1 MKKSRLTT
9 LDKTW
14 SVARWVSNSA
24 RRSTLLSL
32 LVVVVFGGCGSDSL
46 SLVQLGGQTMGTTYH
61 VSYGEPDSVASPE
74 SIQVAID
81 SALVALN
88 ASVSTYIDSSI
99 ISVINASSDTTV
111 WHPVDIHFSTIFVAS
126 KRIYTDTKGAFNP
139 AIGPLV
145 RAWGFGPVDTSSI
158 PDSAAVDSLLALVD
172 FESFELDSTLAF
184 VRKSNPG
191 ANLDFSAIAKGYGVD
206 VVAELLA
213 AHGISDYF
221 VEIGGEVRTQGQHP
235 AGRPWKVGIEK
246 PAVDA
251 MSEQETQEIVPMIN
265 RSMAT
270 SGNYRNYH
278 EVEGRRYAH
287 IIDPTTGYS
296 RSSSLLS
303 VSVIADNCMTADAY
317 ATAFMVM
324 GEEGARAFVASRPGL
339 EAFFILGTESGE
351 FAETRST
358 GFPYGE

>member
-1 MKKSRLTT
+1 MGHGPDRLASRLFN
-9 LDKTW
+9 
-14 SVARWVSNSA
+14 SVRDSA
-24 RRSTLLSL
+24 LLSL
-32 LVVVVFGGCGSDSL
+32 FVVMVLGGCGSETSP
-46 SLVQLGGQTMGTTYH
+46 LVQLSGQTMGTTYH
-61 VSYGEPDSVASPE
+61 VSYGEPDAVAAPE
-74 SIQVAID
+74 SIRVAID
-81 SALVALN
+81 SVLVAVN

-99 ISVINASSDTTV
+99 ISVLNASSDTTL
-111 WHPVDIHFSTIFVAS
+111 WHPVDAHFSTIFVAS
-126 KRIYTDTKGAFNP
+126 KRIYADTKGAFNP

-145 RAWGFGPVDTSSI
+145 RAWGFGPVDASAI
-158 PDSAAVDSLLALVD
+158 PDSAAVDSLVALVD
-172 FESFELDSTLAF
+172 FDSFELDSTLTF
-184 VRKSNPG
+184 VRKGNPS

-206 VVAELLA
+206 VVTELLA
-213 AHGISDYF
+213 AHGITNYF

-251 MSEQETQEIVPMIN
+251 LSEQETQEIVPMIN
-265 RSMAT
+265 QSMAT

-278 EVEGRRYAH
+278 EVDGRRYAH

-296 RSSSLLS
+296 RSSTLLS

-339 EAFFILGTESGE
+339 EAFFIIGTDSGE
-351 FAETRST
+351 FAEERST